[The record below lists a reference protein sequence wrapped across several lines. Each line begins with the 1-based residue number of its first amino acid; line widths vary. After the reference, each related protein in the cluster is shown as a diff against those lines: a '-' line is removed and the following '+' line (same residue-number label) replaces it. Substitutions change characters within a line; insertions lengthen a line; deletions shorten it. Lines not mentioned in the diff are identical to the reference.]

1 MLPTNSNT
9 ADQGCSPVSSN
20 CVIWQGP
27 NISCINLCTGDSVSE
42 VVYKLATEVCA
53 MKAQLDLSDVDFD
66 CLVSA
71 AVGTPEPEH
80 TLHVALEL
88 LINKVCDLDGII
100 NALQNNDGSVN
111 LDFTVQIPSDASC
124 FYTTDVN
131 GDPVFSL
138 AHSVFTKNI
147 AKKVCQLNTLVNQH
161 TSTLTNH
168 EQRITTLETAET
180 ASNDLMVTPVCVLPT
195 SPDVPIATAFEA
207 LEQQFCNLRTVTGM
221 PTALSAALT
230 YQCQGLGQENAL
242 SVTGTMSS
250 LTGWKSPVT
259 TVADALQNMFIT
271 LCDMRAAVK
280 DIQVNGGSGTGP
292 AGSLNCSTILI
303 DFAVTT
309 NEARDQATIFF
320 AGLLTLPDDVT
331 DCTSQ
336 GAKLTFS
343 DSLGNKS
350 IHYINVTSNK
360 SNTAGTTFTLTGL
373 NTSLNYTVTLEG
385 CFTKN
390 GNQCLKT
397 VTKTAPIACSIVT
410 NVTAVFV

>member
-27 NISCINLCTGDSVSE
+27 NIACINLCTGDSVSD
-42 VVYKLATEVCA
+42 VVYKLATEVCE
-53 MKAQLDLSDVDFD
+53 MKAQLDLSEVDFD

-71 AVGTPEPEH
+71 AIGTPEPEH
-80 TLHVALEL
+80 TLTTAITL
-88 LINKVCDLDGII
+88 LVNKVCDLDGII

-111 LDFTVQIPSDASC
+111 LDFAVQIPSDASC
-124 FYTTDVN
+124 FYTTDIN

-138 AHSVFTKNI
+138 AHSTFTKNI
-147 AKKVCQLNTLVNQH
+147 AKKVCQLNTLVSQH
-161 TSTLTNH
+161 TSTLNNH
-168 EQRITTLETAET
+168 ETRIIALETAED
-180 ASNDLMVTPVCVLPT
+180 ANNDLLVTPVCVLPT
-195 SPDVPIATAFEA
+195 SPDVSVATAFEA
-207 LEQQFCNLRTVTGM
+207 LEQQFCQLRTVTGM

-242 SVTGTMSS
+242 SVNGTMSS
-250 LTGWKSPVT
+250 LVGWKSPVT

-280 DIQVNGGSGTGP
+280 DIVVNGGGGTATGF
-292 AGSLNCSTILI
+292 NCSTVIV
-303 DFAVTT
+303 DFGVTL
-309 NEARDQATIFF
+309 NEARTQATIFF
-320 AGLLTLPDDVT
+320 AGLVTIPDGVT

-336 GAKLTFS
+336 GAKLTFTDTNGS
-343 DSLGNKS
+343 KS

-360 SNTAGTTFTLTGL
+360 SNTEGTTFTLTGL
-373 NTSLNYTVTLEG
+373 NTSLNYNVLLEA

-390 GNQCLKT
+390 GSQCTKT
-397 VTKTAPIACSIVT
+397 VNKTAPISCSVVS
-410 NVTAVFV
+410 NVTAVFI

>member
-1 MLPTNSNT
+1 MTPTNSNL

-27 NISCINLCTGDSVSE
+27 NIACINLCTGDSVSE

-53 MKAQLDLSDVDFD
+53 MKAELDLSDVDFD
-66 CLVSA
+66 CLVSTA
-71 AVGTPEPEH
+71 MGTPEPEH
-80 TLHVALEL
+80 TLHVALNL

-100 NALQNNDGSVN
+100 NALANNDGSIN
-111 LDFTVQIPSDASC
+111 LDFLVQIPSDATC

-147 AKKVCQLNTLVNQH
+147 AKKVCALNTLVNQH
-161 TSTLTNH
+161 TSTLSNH
-168 EQRITTLETAET
+168 ETRIHALEVYEA
-180 ASNDLMVTPVCVLPT
+180 ASADLLVTPVCILPQN
-195 SPDVPIATAFEA
+195 PDVPIATAFEA

-242 SVTGTMSS
+242 SVNGTMSA

-259 TVADALQNMFIT
+259 TVADALQNLFIT
-271 LCDMRAAVK
+271 MCDMRAAVK
-280 DIQVNGGSGTGP
+280 DIQVNGGG
-292 AGSLNCSTILI
+292 GSPNAFNCSTVII
-303 DFAVTT
+303 DFSVVT
-309 NEARDQATIFF
+309 NPARTEATILF
-320 AGLLTLPDDVT
+320 AGLTTVPDGVV

-336 GAKLTFS
+336 GAKLTFT
-343 DSLGNKS
+343 DSNGNK
-350 IHYINVTSNK
+350 YINYVNVSANK
-360 SNTAGTTFTLTGL
+360 SNTNGVTFPLTGL

-385 CFTKN
+385 CFSKN
-390 GNQCLKT
+390 GSQCNKV
-397 VTKTAPIACSIVT
+397 VTKTIPVSCSVVS
-410 NVTAVFV
+410 NVVAVFV